1 MMERTQFTFYE
12 SFYRAISRIKDNS
25 DRAATYDAICA
36 YALYGTMPDLDSLPD
51 ASAIAF
57 ELIKPNL
64 DSSRKKAVSGKMGGS
79 AKQTGSKQEA
89 NRKQSVSKT
98 ERCGKDAGNKKEIEG
113 EKEDKKEIEGEKEV
127 EDECL
132 IGHTAPVPNPDV
144 AAVISD
150 YLNRIN
156 PSASPFSLEE
166 LSGYAEEMGKD
177 VCIRAFDIALDSKKA
192 TWSYIRAILRDKQAR
207 GVKCLADWDALEADR
222 EKNRKHSGTKEPT
235 DYGNPED
242 FYK

>member
-64 DSSRKKAVSGKMGGS
+64 DASRKKAAGGKKGS
-79 AKQTGSKQEA
+79 PQKDDGKIP
-89 NRKQSVSKT
+89 
-98 ERCGKDAGNKKEIEG
+98 ERCEEDNAKSKRTSTKDIGNKKEIEG
-113 EKEDKKEIEGEKEV
+113 EKENKKEIEGEKEV

-132 IGHTAPVPNPDV
+132 IENPAPVTNPDV
-144 AAVISD
+144 AAVVSD

-156 PSASPFSLEE
+156 PAASPFSLEE
-166 LSGYAEEMGKD
+166 LSGYVEEMGKD
-177 VCIRAFDIALDSKKA
+177 VCIRAFDIALDSKKT

-222 EKNRKHSGTKEPT
+222 EKNRKQPTSKEPT

-242 FYK
+242 FYR